1 MVLFISK
8 IRKKLLYL
16 LIISAKLVQL
26 FVQINSNIV
35 VYEHVTS
42 THQNRKFAHLT
53 CSNCFIP
60 ETYSVVLLVFINPI
74 ALSYDYSNYFLLFPF
89 FFFFF
94 ARPKIHYIFSFLRHC
109 IKDQLYH
116 IIWTFNNK
124 FNYPVRNSR
133 LNLKML
139 KLMCRK

>member
-26 FVQINSNIV
+26 FVQFNSDIV
-35 VYEHVTS
+35 IYEHVTS
-42 THQNRKFAHLT
+42 THQNRKFVHLT

-74 ALSYDYSNYFLLFPF
+74 ALSYDYSNYFLLFL

-94 ARPKIHYIFSFLRHC
+94 ARPKVHYIFSFLRHC
-109 IKDQLYH
+109 IKDQLCH
-116 IIWTFNNK
+116 ITWTFNNK
-124 FNYPVRNSR
+124 FNYCVRNSR
-133 LNLKML
+133 LNLNML

>member
-89 FFFFF
+89 FFFLLDLKYIIFF
-94 ARPKIHYIFSFLRHC
+94 HFCVI
-109 IKDQLYH
+109 
-116 IIWTFNNK
+116 
-124 FNYPVRNSR
+124 V
-133 LNLKML
+133 LKTN
-139 KLMCRK
+139 CTT